1 MNFIPKY
8 FRQCCSIH
16 VFYITYTGKPEVEVS
31 EFHVT
36 GTDEY
41 SLYLVDKLSG
51 HVDITSR
58 NVSMDRYFTSVTITH
73 YLKEKKMTLVGTMS
87 ANKKGIPK
95 ELVEMKIVMMRI
107 SSSFMQMKMI

>member
-1 MNFIPKY
+1 
-8 FRQCCSIH
+8 
-16 VFYITYTGKPEVEVS
+16 
-31 EFHVT
+31 
-36 GTDEY
+36 
-41 SLYLVDKLSG
+41 
-51 HVDITSR
+51 
-58 NVSMDRYFTSVTITH
+58 MDRYFTSVTITH